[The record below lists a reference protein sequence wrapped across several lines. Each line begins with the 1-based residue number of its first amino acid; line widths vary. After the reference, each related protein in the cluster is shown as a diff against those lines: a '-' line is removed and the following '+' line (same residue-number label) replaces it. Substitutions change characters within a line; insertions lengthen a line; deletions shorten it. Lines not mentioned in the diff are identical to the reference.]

1 MEVIRLKL
9 RWVYVG
15 GILAVTTLC
24 GVLWSIQSGKEKGQE
39 QEQEQVAQLEGQGN
53 LLWKVFWNG
62 ILVNP

>member
-24 GVLWSIQSGKEKGQE
+24 GVLWSIQSGKEKAQE